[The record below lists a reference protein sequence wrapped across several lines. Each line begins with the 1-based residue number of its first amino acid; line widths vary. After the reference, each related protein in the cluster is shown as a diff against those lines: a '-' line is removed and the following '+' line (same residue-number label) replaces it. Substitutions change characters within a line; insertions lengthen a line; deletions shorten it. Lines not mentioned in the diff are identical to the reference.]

1 MMGSGIFL
9 TGLNLFLIPFMA
21 LLVSGAVF
29 HSGNTLSA
37 WQGWVIAGLGLAAAF
52 LATHSLHLPRRGS
65 WRVGLRAL
73 LAAALVAILS
83 AFACSWFLDVS
94 YDGLGYHQLTSLR
107 LMGPSGGDG
116 LPAWNPFRE
125 YISPPS
131 GYSHLIQSYP
141 RWQALYAAYFGLITG
156 HLEPGKHFQF
166 LLLFA
171 AWLLTIS
178 ELQAWPRMTGSRAVT
193 LATLLAFN
201 PVVLCQLFTGMA
213 DGPLASGL
221 LIWLTLS
228 ARFLRRSSLANGLWV
243 VLSLAGL
250 LNLKSTAPIYVG
262 VILVGGSAALV
273 ALGFPWKRRLRP
285 LVSACALG
293 AVLGVAW
300 IGYNPYVEN
309 LVRLGS
315 PLYPIRILDTRFDPF
330 YLQTAPDL
338 HDSNRFMKFLR
349 ANFSSTKNGYPSPNP
364 ELKIPFSLRSDELEY
379 AWMWDTR
386 IGGFGPW
393 YSAALCLALLAMIVG
408 KGRKLETRALWAA
421 SAVIAASVFINPE
434 CWWARWVPQAWW
446 LACLPLFGVTSPRW
460 IRNAL
465 ATTLT
470 VNLVLVAGSVISH
483 QLLFSR
489 KAHQEL
495 IALTRLPQ
503 VQGILDPG
511 IRPGVEHRLRS
522 WGVNYVDHP
531 RELLHCR
538 LWKSWVNGPAEYCCP
553 ETGSEAFPECR
564 NMLQVAPPFN
574 R

>member
-1 MMGSGIFL
+1 MMGAGIFL

-21 LLVSGAVF
+21 LVVSGAVF
-29 HSGNTLSA
+29 HSGNTLNA
-37 WQGWVIAGLGLAAAF
+37 WQGFGVAGLGFAAAF
-52 LATHSLHLPRRGS
+52 LAAQSLHLPRRES
-65 WRVGLRAL
+65 WQVGLGSL
-73 LAAALVAILS
+73 LAAGVVALLS

-107 LMGPSGGDG
+107 LMGQSGGDG

-125 YISPPS
+125 YISPS
-131 GYSHLIQSYP
+131 AYSHLMQSYP
-141 RWQALYAAYFGLITG
+141 RWQAIYAAYFGLITG

-171 AWLLTIS
+171 AWLLAIS
-178 ELQAWPRMTGSRAVT
+178 ELRAWPGMPTSRAVT

-201 PVVLCQLFTGMA
+201 PVVLCQLLTRMG

-228 ARFLRRSSLANGLWV
+228 ARLLRRPSRLNGLWV
-243 VLSLAGL
+243 VFSLAGL
-250 LNLKSTAPIYVG
+250 LHLKSTAPIYAG
-262 VILVGGSAALV
+262 VIFFGGLTALA
-273 ALGFPWKRRLRP
+273 ALGFPWKRLLFP
-285 LVSACALG
+285 LGSACALAG
-293 AVLGVAW
+293 VLGIAW

-309 LVRLGS
+309 LVRLRS
-315 PLYPIRILDTRFDPF
+315 PVYPIRILETHFNPF
-330 YLQTAPDL
+330 YLQTAPTL
-338 HDSNRFMKFLR
+338 RDSNRFTKFFR
-349 ANFSSTKNGYPSPNP
+349 INFSSSKNGYPLPNP
-364 ELKIPFSLRSDELEY
+364 VLKIPFSLHPDELEY

-393 YSAALCLALLAMIVG
+393 YSAALCLALLTMIVG
-408 KGRKLETRALWAA
+408 KKKKFETRAIWAA
-421 SAVIAASVFINPE
+421 SAVIATSVFINPE

-446 LACLPLFGVTSPRW
+446 LACLPLFGVSSPRW
-460 IRNAL
+460 IRSAL

-470 VNLVLVAGSVISH
+470 VNLILVAGSVISH

-495 IALTRLPQ
+495 NALTRLPR

-511 IRPGVEHRLRS
+511 VRPGVEYRLRS
-522 WGVNYVDHP
+522 WGVNYVDSP
-531 RELLHCR
+531 RERLHCR

-553 ETGSEAFPECR
+553 ETGLEAFSECR
-564 NMLQVAPPFN
+564 DRL
-574 R
+574 